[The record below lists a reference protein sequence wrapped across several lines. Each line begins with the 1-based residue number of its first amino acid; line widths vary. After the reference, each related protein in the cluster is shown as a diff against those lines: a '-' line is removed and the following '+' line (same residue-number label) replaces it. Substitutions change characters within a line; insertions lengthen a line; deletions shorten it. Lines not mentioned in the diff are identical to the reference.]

1 MNICDA
7 PAKGGQKILLACA
20 AWLICSGISGPV
32 WLEARAIAPQA
43 GNGPSESGGVQPP
56 ELKRELEEG
65 SGKRGA
71 EPGKGTGKKRDPKG
85 FPNLP
90 LATLGGSQ
98 YWTDV
103 CWISGWKIQRHATTH
118 HHRLLDPKEYRMAWG
133 SLEHCHDEL
142 RQRIESE
149 KIPPARGKV
158 VVLLHGLLRSHDSME
173 ALGEYLAEKGSYQI
187 VNLAYASSREPV
199 ETHAADL
206 ASVIDQLGPEVT
218 EINFV
223 AHSLGN
229 IVLRHYLGDLQRAG
243 RKPDPRFL
251 RLVMLAPPN
260 QGSRVARGL
269 ASSLVFQAV
278 AGKCGVQLGGGWKTL
293 SRQLVVPP
301 FPFGIIAGAQEEGG
315 SLWAPRDF
323 TVFLD
328 ETRLEGAADFYTG
341 PFFHWDIKYHPLA
354 MEKTLHFLQHGKFG
368 RAPSP
373 GGQPF
378 P

>member
-1 MNICDA
+1 MNICST
-7 PAKGGQKILLACA
+7 PIPFGRKCLLLCGV
-20 AWLICSGISGPV
+20 WMIGNGISGPSPSLAKV
-32 WLEARAIAPQA
+32 IAPQSE
-43 GNGPSESGGVQPP
+43 NGQSESWVGQPP
-56 ELKRELEEG
+56 GSEKEPPGAANKDRTEEG
-65 SGKRGA
+65 KEENR
-71 EPGKGTGKKRDPKG
+71 EEEPKG

-118 HHRLLDPKEYRMAWG
+118 HHRLLDPEEVRLAWG
-133 SLEHCHDEL
+133 SLEHCQYEL
-142 RQRIESE
+142 RERIESQ
-149 KIPPARGKV
+149 KIPPTRGAV
-158 VVLLHGLLRSHDSME
+158 VVLLHGLLRSNDSMDT
-173 ALGEYLAEKGSYQI
+173 LGEYLAEQGGYQI

-206 ASVIDQLGPEVT
+206 ASVIDQLGSEVT

-243 RKPDPRFL
+243 RTPDPRFK

-269 ASSLVFQAV
+269 AGSLVFQAV
-278 AGKCGVQLGGGWKTL
+278 AGKCGVQLGAGWKTL
-293 SRQLVVPP
+293 SERLVVPP
-301 FPFGIIAGAQEEGG
+301 FPFGIIAGAQDETG
-315 SLWAPRDF
+315 SVLSPRDF

-328 ETRLEGAADFYTG
+328 ETRLTGAADFYAG

-354 MEKTLHFLQHGKFG
+354 MEKTLHFLQFG
-368 RAPSP
+368 RFDNAESTDSR
-373 GGQPF
+373 QF